1 MNNQTETLQ
10 GKVILDIHSVDEQ
23 KANHVKQSV
32 EQFMEQ
38 LATEGVSHTFHDGV
52 SINARYV
59 HDNAPDDTV
68 HSDIKQLQQN
78 FRSAF
83 SDLNLKR
90 VMPVLAL
97 ASSLPIVMK
106 MRSKKS

>member
-1 MNNQTETLQ
+1 MSNQTETLQ
-10 GKVILDIHSVDEQ
+10 GKVIFDIHCVDDQ
-23 KANHVKQSV
+23 KANHVKQVV

-38 LATEGVSHTFHDGV
+38 LATEGVSHTYHDGV
-52 SINARYV
+52 SISARYV
-59 HDNAPDDTV
+59 HDNAEDDDTV
-68 HSDIKQLQQN
+68 IKQLQQN

-106 MRSKKS
+106 LRAKKS